1 MQTPIATHA
10 ASRVQ
15 RFPGQSKLKEGD
27 RVAYKFREDA
37 FQSTAEVI
45 RVRENKEKTDAGE
58 TVTTIHYD
66 VMECD
71 TGERSA
77 NGRHDGE
84 KHSAVSHVWPQ
95 TIA

>member
-1 MQTPIATHA
+1 MNRLERTIEQ
-10 ASRVQ
+10 
-15 RFPGQSKLKEGD
+15 FKLKEGD

-37 FQSTAEVI
+37 FQSNAEVI

-71 TGERSA
+71 TGDPCVG
-77 NGRHDGE
+77 GRH
-84 KHSAVSHVWPQ
+84 A
-95 TIA
+95 